1 MSIAVL
7 AAIDQPQRRDMDRF
21 PLRTT
26 CKLMSTNCTYSGYTN
41 DLSEGG
47 ASVTLMTED
56 IAINKNPVVL
66 EFPDH
71 NFSVEAK
78 VCRATSQGTNIYLSL
93 EFPNIT
99 VEQNRQL
106 VTMLYSDMTWWK
118 QRKQPGNLDVF
129 FALLTSFLNLTP
141 LRNKYG
147 RSSGLG

>member
-1 MSIAVL
+1 
-7 AAIDQPQRRDMDRF
+7 MDRY
-21 PLRTT
+21 PLHTT
-26 CKLMSTNCTYSGYTN
+26 CKLMSANRTYSGYTN

-56 IAINKNPVVL
+56 IARDENPVIL
-66 EFPDH
+66 EFLEH
-71 NFSVEAK
+71 NFSIEAK
-78 VCRATSQGTNIYLSL
+78 VCRATSQQTHSHLSL

-129 FALLTSFLNLTP
+129 FALLASFLNLTP
-141 LRNKYG
+141 LRSKYG
-147 RSSGLG
+147 RSNVAS